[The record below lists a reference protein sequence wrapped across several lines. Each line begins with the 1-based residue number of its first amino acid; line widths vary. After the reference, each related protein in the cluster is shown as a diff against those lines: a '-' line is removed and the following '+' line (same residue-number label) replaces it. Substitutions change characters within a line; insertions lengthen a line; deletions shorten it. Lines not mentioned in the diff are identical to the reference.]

1 MARATD
7 YFDDWFKAQQ
17 ELLSTWTEQVKKMQ
31 GTFLSSPAGGG
42 EKTWQALWQPYLEY
56 FKSWPTVPPGKSGVQ
71 GGGPV
76 LKETIAKAAE
86 SQNIYARLFE
96 MWAPL
101 WQVLQEKALDVA
113 CYQELLDPAKLKDL
127 TDRTFGLRPGAIKE
141 FYDHVQRNLD
151 TAVDTSSRFFVEP
164 WTEAF
169 ERNMTVIPPLIQG
182 NPGAFLNIFHNN
194 YNAFDSTF
202 GRVFNMPP
210 VGKDREKIRLLQRTY
225 DDMAVYMAK
234 YIEYQH
240 AMYLTSLR
248 ALEKL
253 IRMVARKI
261 KTDELNSF
269 DQVFELWV
277 DINEKEYLELGKTK
291 EYSRLQGELM
301 SAGLNVRTHYFK
313 LMELYLYDF
322 PVAVRSEMDDL
333 YKTVYELKKKI
344 KNLEKQVKDLSGEE
358 VAA

>member
-31 GTFLSSPAGGG
+31 DTIFSSPAGGG

-56 FKSWPTVPPGKSGVQ
+56 FKERPSAPAGPAKAE
-71 GGGPV
+71 GGGRA
-76 LKETIAKAAE
+76 LQEAAQRAAE

-127 TDRTFGLRPGAIKE
+127 TDRTFGLRPGAVKE
-141 FYDHVQRNLD
+141 FYDHVQKNLD
-151 TAVDTSSRFFVEP
+151 TAVDTSSKFIEP

-169 ERNMTVIPPLIQG
+169 ERNMAVIPPLIQG
-182 NPGAFLNIFHNN
+182 NPGALLNIFHNN
-194 YNAFDSTF
+194 YSAFDSTF
-202 GRVFNMPP
+202 GRAFNIPP

-240 AMYLTSLR
+240 IMYLTSQR

-253 IRMVARKI
+253 IRIVARKI
-261 KTDELNSF
+261 KADELNSF

-277 DINEKEYLELGKTK
+277 DINEKEYLELGRTK

-301 SAGLNVRTHYFK
+301 SAGLNVRTRHFK